1 MSGELPD
8 VGNLCYRDWNPPPP
22 LPATHHEVT
31 GSPELCFTLA
41 CSLFSILGF
50 RKLSGRWD
58 QSFKVFS
65 DVYITKTKIA
75 LFVANKNLSV
85 LDYFSQS

>member
-1 MSGELPD
+1 M
-8 VGNLCYRDWNPPPP
+8 
-22 LPATHHEVT
+22 
-31 GSPELCFTLA
+31 
-41 CSLFSILGF
+41 
-50 RKLSGRWD
+50 
-58 QSFKVFS
+58 FS